1 MHCCERC
8 GKETDVTMT
17 SPLDGKEICHA
28 CYEEESSRHEEQEEE
43 TVGVGADPTGI
54 GRLWRDG
61 INYYR

>member
-8 GKETDVTMT
+8 GKETDVTMS
-17 SPLDGKEICHA
+17 SPWDGKEICHA
-28 CYEEESSRHEEQEEE
+28 CYEEESTRRKEQEEE
-43 TVGVGADPTGI
+43 VAAVGCDPTGI